1 MKEIN
6 GNNLVGIK
14 YITTPLIGADLDHL
28 NSVEKQEREKIY
40 GSLCTEFSKKKVVA
54 GKDIKINIHFKVV
67 EICFK
72 NKSEL
77 GLVLRLPEDW
87 VKPQFDG
94 PSKVNY
100 FSA

>member
-6 GNNLVGIK
+6 CNNLVCIK

-54 GKDIKINIHFKVV
+54 GKDILSLIH
-67 EICFK
+67 I
-72 NKSEL
+72 
-77 GLVLRLPEDW
+77 
-87 VKPQFDG
+87 
-94 PSKVNY
+94 
-100 FSA
+100 